1 MREWQ
6 MEANSCL
13 KFYSRDNCV
22 LGTVMACRREGAM
35 GEGRLEGYTCW
46 RAERGDTTLLKLPPW
61 V

>member
-22 LGTVMACRREGAM
+22 LGTVMACRREEPWA
-35 GEGRLEGYTCW
+35 
-46 RAERGDTTLLKLPPW
+46 RGGLKGVYMLAC
-61 V
+61 

>member
-35 GEGRLEGYTCW
+35 GEGRLEGCIH
-46 RAERGDTTLLKLPPW
+46 AGVLKEETQLC
-61 V
+61 